1 MENFKSYLEQQK
13 LAKTTITN
21 HLRNLSKLDI
31 KLLEGNEPALVKYI
45 KANYEVGSQQK
56 TATTSVAK
64 YRGFKELPKT
74 EISELLKTTND
85 DAFSIQKKNND
96 QLELPDIKN
105 VKSLMNLYLKQA
117 MFRQYVVMYLLI
129 HLNTRN
135 LDLVAKV
142 THDID
147 DVDKENNWLY
157 VRKSDVVYF
166 RNNYKTKAKFGMKKD
181 IIKSKRFH
189 FAVSKLTDLLR
200 PNENL
205 YRSVM
210 KITGQINETT
220 MMKLSLCNNNN
231 AKGIKKLS
239 KNRGT
244 SIETIVNN
252 YDCTKKNN

>member
-21 HLRNLSKLDI
+21 HLRNLGKIDI

-45 KANYEVGSQQK
+45 KANYDMGSQQK

-64 YRGFKELPKT
+64 YRGFLNLSKT

-85 DAFSIQKKNND
+85 DAFEIQKKNN
-96 QLELPDIKN
+96 QNLELPDIKN
-105 VKSLMNLYLKQA
+105 VKSLMNLYLKQG
-117 MFRQYVVMYLLI
+117 MFRQYVVMYLLL

-142 THDID
+142 TDNID
-147 DVDKENNWLY
+147 DVDKENNFLY
-157 VRKSDVVYF
+157 IRKSDVVYF

-189 FAVSKLTDLLR
+189 FAISQLKHVLQ

-210 KITGQINETT
+210 KITGQLSESM

-244 SIETIVNN
+244 SVETIVNN
-252 YDCTKKNN
+252 YDCTKSN